1 MLPVSKRPH
10 VPRRTH
16 QLASA
21 GLLTATWTYFDMTCI
36 SRTTWFL
43 EMSQIAASS
52 FAWQTDSTTT
62 RTRHLGF
69 AGVSSNFWDVE
80 QKSFNACP
88 PWKSWQTF
96 PHLGLHLPCFT
107 FALTYHCRIWL
118 DNKTLTEDFRREF
131 ELSTL
136 HGNKT
141 ASCSSYIVW
150 RRVSLKSS

>member
-16 QLASA
+16 QLASS

-43 EMSQIAASS
+43 EMSQITASS

-69 AGVSSNFWDVE
+69 ANVTMWNRIQVE
-80 QKSFNACP
+80 KLLVPCSVWIRKVWELDALAWTIVCKIDCVMRKICVLESQPFSQSPLRNPCP
-88 PWKSWQTF
+88 R
-96 PHLGLHLPCFT
+96 LCF
-107 FALTYHCRIWL
+107 C
-118 DNKTLTEDFRREF
+118 
-131 ELSTL
+131 
-136 HGNKT
+136 
-141 ASCSSYIVW
+141 
-150 RRVSLKSS
+150 RRVMPHESAKFEG